1 MDFRTRPLT
10 RIQVRNL
17 SCILRTLFDI
27 SLTGLFPIL
36 QLLDRI
42 SEVFPGSRYEIVD
55 DSQMPAST
63 MANCK
68 ANEDGGYTIV
78 IKDNVYDGAYRCGS
92 GACLGFI
99 CHELC
104 HVFLFFIGFTPI
116 FEISFENNI
125 LPAYCSVEWQAKA
138 LCGELMIP
146 YEESKGLTSKEI
158 QRKYGVSK
166 GFAKTRLRL
175 R

>member
-1 MDFRTRPLT
+1 
-10 RIQVRNL
+10 
-17 SCILRTLFDI
+17 
-27 SLTGLFPIL
+27 
-36 QLLDRI
+36 
-42 SEVFPGSRYEIVD
+42 
-55 DSQMPAST
+55 

-78 IKDNVYDGAYRCGS
+78 IKDSVYDGAYRCGS

-166 GFAKTRLRL
+166 GFAKTRLRH

>member
-1 MDFRTRPLT
+1 
-10 RIQVRNL
+10 
-17 SCILRTLFDI
+17 
-27 SLTGLFPIL
+27 
-36 QLLDRI
+36 
-42 SEVFPGSRYEIVD
+42 
-55 DSQMPAST
+55 MPAST

-78 IKDNVYDGAYRCGS
+78 IKDSVYDGAYRCGS

-116 FEISFENNI
+116 FERSFENNI

>member
-10 RIQVRNL
+10 RIQVINL

-27 SLTGLFPIL
+27 SLTGPFPIL

-78 IKDNVYDGAYRCGS
+78 IKDSGYDGAYRCGS

-99 CHELC
+99 CHEL
-104 HVFLFFIGFTPI
+104 
-116 FEISFENNI
+116 
-125 LPAYCSVEWQAKA
+125 
-138 LCGELMIP
+138 
-146 YEESKGLTSKEI
+146 
-158 QRKYGVSK
+158 
-166 GFAKTRLRL
+166 
-175 R
+175 